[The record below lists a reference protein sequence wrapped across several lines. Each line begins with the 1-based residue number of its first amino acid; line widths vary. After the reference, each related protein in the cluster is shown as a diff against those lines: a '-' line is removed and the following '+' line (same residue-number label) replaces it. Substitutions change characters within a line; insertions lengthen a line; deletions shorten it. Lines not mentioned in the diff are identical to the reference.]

1 PAHRG
6 RVPQALAQQRVGDV
20 HAADAHTAL
29 RESDR
34 VALAGPDA
42 ALQRALARSGIQQI
56 EQRRV
61 VGRPAQSR
69 RLALPPSRIDPT
81 VIRLPVTL
89 GVFLHPDPQVTHSQ
103 THAPAVYFVPMPG
116 AVEIVHLAYASFPA
130 DTRVKREALAALATG
145 RRVAVVVLRADRQ
158 LAEEESGALTVLR
171 LPGRKSRRGPLA
183 YLGEYAAFTWR
194 CRRLLAHDPRFAAV
208 RVVHVHTLPDF
219 LVWAAAPAQRRGA
232 RLILDLHEIFPEF
245 TASRYSGV
253 VGRLGSALARRI
265 ALWARRRADLT
276 ITVNRPIDDL
286 LARPDIG
293 RPERRLIVHNSP
305 DPQDFGPPRPPPS
318 PPARSTIEL
327 IYHGTLTPLYGLDVA
342 IRGVLPVLAGR
353 LPSYAQY
360 VPENAAWYWTP
371 NDATDLARAIGEFAA
386 ATPAQR
392 LARARRAQEG
402 LATIAWPGER
412 ERLLAAYRE
421 LLAAPPPPPPPP
433 PPKPPP
439 PRRARGLGA
448 RPAPAAPPPPA
459 LPPRE
464 RAAWGRGEMPGEA

>member
-1 PAHRG
+1 
-6 RVPQALAQQRVGDV
+6 
-20 HAADAHTAL
+20 
-29 RESDR
+29 
-34 VALAGPDA
+34 
-42 ALQRALARSGIQQI
+42 
-56 EQRRV
+56 
-61 VGRPAQSR
+61 
-69 RLALPPSRIDPT
+69 
-81 VIRLPVTL
+81 
-89 GVFLHPDPQVTHSQ
+89 
-103 THAPAVYFVPMPG
+103 MPG

-265 ALWARRRADLT
+265 ERWARRRADLT

-286 LARPDIG
+286 LATRDIG
-293 RPERRLIVHNSP
+293 RPERRLIVHNSA
-305 DPQDFGPPRPPPS
+305 DPEDFGPPRPPAS

-342 IRGVLPVLAGR
+342 IRGVVRAAERGLHVRVTVLGDGPQRDQLGRLVGELRAEALVSFQPRVPQAELPARLGGCDAGLVPTRLDGMTRYSLSNKLLEYMHLGLPVLAAR

-421 LLAAPPPPPPPP
+421 LLAAPPPPPLPSHEIPAP
-433 PPKPPP
+433 GWRRCVRRHGRRRRRPGPSASRLHLWRR
-439 PRRARGLGA
+439 PRRWL
-448 RPAPAAPPPPA
+448 PAASRPDPA
-459 LPPRE
+459 
-464 RAAWGRGEMPGEA
+464 